1 MGCVGLG
8 DVVFNIWYFKPG
20 CHVLFEEAAGM
31 DMDGYCTIDVKVLQ
45 LKFTQKF
52 LDNNIVNTS
61 DDIVELIRPS
71 LRLNNTNAANSEV
84 KTKGAAKKV
93 LAQQDSWADL
103 YKVMGAQAMID
114 ANAALDD
121 NAGGPDGEGNTQPT
135 RKNKTP
141 KHLLR

>member
-8 DVVFNIWYFKPG
+8 DVVLNIWYFKPG

-52 LDNNIVNTS
+52 LDKNY
-61 DDIVELIRPS
+61 DIDNKSGDMVELIRPG

-114 ANAALDD
+114 ANASL
-121 NAGGPDGEGNTQPT
+121 AGGPDGEGTTQPT
-135 RKNKTP
+135 TKTKTP

>member
-1 MGCVGLG
+1 
-8 DVVFNIWYFKPG
+8 
-20 CHVLFEEAAGM
+20 M

-52 LDNNIVNTS
+52 LDNNYDIVKKS
-61 DDIVELIRPS
+61 GDIVELIRPS
-71 LRLNNTNAANSEV
+71 LRPNNTDAANSEV

-114 ANAALDD
+114 ANASLDD
-121 NAGGPDGEGNTQPT
+121 NAGGPDGEGNTNTRPT
-135 RKNKTP
+135 TKTKTP